1 MYEGQLSYD
10 DFREHLCIQ
19 DVLIEAGYQFYRSD
33 GLRYPTYVR
42 LDSFGKK
49 ISGDKFVVMP
59 NGKCCFKPPEKKVYG
74 ITSFISEHPH
84 LFKDYHEG
92 MDLNRLI
99 NLVCNRLLN
108 HPIENRM
115 QRIIQPR
122 RDIKPF
128 DINNYR
134 VQQFQKYNFDNI
146 KKFYPFFA
154 SRKIDVA
161 TQRAFA
167 SHFNLAAIKIDG
179 NTGRFLQ
186 NLSFPMRIPG
196 HEEIVGLEQRGMPRL
211 DGKSGYKGKALGS
224 NSSEGLWIASP
235 NGTKLKDAK
244 DVLWFESAYDA
255 MAYYQLA
262 AKKGKNLDNSVFLST
277 GGTPTVMQYRGV
289 IKEARNAC
297 HHLCFDNDL
306 AGKQFVQN
314 FDLEKRNVMK
324 GLPKVCEDMKAYMDT
339 LKNANDYHSGETD
352 LLPDDVRDAY
362 GKYWDAC
369 DELYSMKHSG
379 LCCPEDIKVQEDL
392 AKKLFR
398 EYNEMMRSKLC
409 IGSEYGNLKEIG
421 TYDVPEWALCAM
433 ENGDFDGL
441 TDEEERMA
449 KDFLVE
455 KFPEGYV
462 SNIDWDNYKEFN
474 FSPAFGEPN
483 KEALTSRGE
492 SPFLA
497 VKTYSVTFLH
507 PTLRDGE
514 ALPNL
519 TVVREVPKDG
529 CKDWNEQLIK
539 QEVELEKQKSESQ
552 GEEVS
557 CSAGIDMDGNGEV
570 EVCESEEKKHHHG
583 IGR

>member
-1 MYEGQLSYD
+1 
-10 DFREHLCIQ
+10 
-19 DVLIEAGYQFYRSD
+19 
-33 GLRYPTYVR
+33 
-42 LDSFGKK
+42 
-49 ISGDKFVVMP
+49 
-59 NGKCCFKPPEKKVYG
+59 
-74 ITSFISEHPH
+74 
-84 LFKDYHEG
+84 
-92 MDLNRLI
+92 
-99 NLVCNRLLN
+99 
-108 HPIENRM
+108 
-115 QRIIQPR
+115 
-122 RDIKPF
+122 
-128 DINNYR
+128 
-134 VQQFQKYNFDNI
+134 
-146 KKFYPFFA
+146 
-154 SRKIDVA
+154 
-161 TQRAFA
+161 
-167 SHFNLAAIKIDG
+167 
-179 NTGRFLQ
+179 
-186 NLSFPMRIPG
+186 
-196 HEEIVGLEQRGMPRL
+196 
-211 DGKSGYKGKALGS
+211 
-224 NSSEGLWIASP
+224 
-235 NGTKLKDAK
+235 
-244 DVLWFESAYDA
+244 
-255 MAYYQLA
+255 
-262 AKKGKNLDNSVFLST
+262 
-277 GGTPTVMQYRGV
+277 MQYLGV

-392 AKKLFR
+392 AKNLFR

-449 KDFLVE
+449 KDFLEE

-519 TVVREVPKDG
+519 TVVREVPEDG